1 MVVMTTQKSFPR
13 ILTAALASC
22 ALLLAGCA
30 SEAEVDPNAKPKVLT
45 TFTVIADMAS
55 NVAGDHLDVQSITK
69 VNQEIHDFQPA
80 PEDIKKG
87 ESAQLILN
95 NGFGLERWF
104 EKFISDSDA
113 ETVVISE
120 GVEPIAIEEG
130 DYSGKPNPHAWMS
143 PTAAQIYVD
152 NIVKA
157 FSDLDPEHKDD
168 YEKNGEAYKAQI
180 AEVDEMLKREI
191 GSIPENERALVTCEG
206 AFSYL
211 ARDTG
216 LTEKYLWAV
225 NSDGAITPKRV
236 ADLEN
241 YVKENNVPAV
251 FCESTVGDKM
261 QPIVEATG
269 VKFGGT
275 LYVDSI
281 TDPDGDAP
289 TFLDLLRYDAEIITK
304 GLTGK

>member
-1 MVVMTTQKSFPR
+1 MVDMTTQTRFPR

-30 SEAEVDPNAKPKVLT
+30 GEAEVDPDAKPKVLT

-157 FSDLDPEHKDD
+157 FSDLDPVNTDD

-236 ADLEN
+236 ADVEN

-289 TFLDLLRYDAEIITK
+289 TFLDLLRYDAELITK